1 MKMRQLD
8 LEQRPTRRNR
18 AKNTRKPL
26 IEERLLDA
34 MEKMLEE
41 GNSLGQITIDDLASR
56 ADIARSTFYTH
67 FKDKGELVAR
77 LMGVVT
83 KDIIDGAGL
92 WFKNSEKANPED
104 LHEGIKGIVYAFKK
118 HQAIVAAIQDLAPH
132 DDNVRRLYEEM
143 MTTLCHKSELAV
155 HAVHQQGK
163 AKKQATA
170 EVAKILT
177 WINALYLTNFVSKCE
192 SKDLDS
198 LAEALGHITVSAIF
212 NGN

>member
-1 MKMRQLD
+1 MKKLD

-18 AKNTRKPL
+18 LQNMRKPL
-26 IEERLLDA
+26 IEERLLNT

-41 GNSLGQITIDDLASR
+41 GSSLGQITVADLASR
-56 ADIARSTFYTH
+56 ADIAKSTFYTH

-92 WFKNSEKANPED
+92 WFENSKKANPKD

-118 HQAIVAAIQDLAPH
+118 HQAIVLAIQDLAPH
-132 DDNVRRLYEEM
+132 DDNVRVLYEEM
-143 MTTLCHKSELAV
+143 MSTLCHRSELAV
-155 HAVHQQGK
+155 NAVHQQGK
-163 AKKQATA
+163 AKKQATS
-170 EVAKILT
+170 EVANILT
-177 WINALYLTNFVSKCE
+177 WINALYLTSFVSKCD

-198 LAEALGHITVSAIF
+198 LADALSHITVSAIF
-212 NGN
+212 NDN